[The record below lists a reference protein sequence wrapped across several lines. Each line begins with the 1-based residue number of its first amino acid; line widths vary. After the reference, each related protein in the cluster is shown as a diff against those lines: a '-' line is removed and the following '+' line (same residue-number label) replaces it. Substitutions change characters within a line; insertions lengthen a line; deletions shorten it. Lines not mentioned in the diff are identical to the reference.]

1 MKKKGLALLVSS
13 VCALSLAACG
23 SGNDGNKTSGDTWS
37 IFVYMCG
44 SDLESQHG
52 MGTLDLQEMMSVAD
66 NPNVNVYVET
76 GGSSVWNSDVP
87 NDKLTRYKV
96 ENGSLQQLEV
106 LDNASM
112 GDAETLKSFMDWGKD
127 NYGSDKNM
135 LVMWDHGTGVD
146 GLCVDENYG
155 GDLLS
160 LEELKTV
167 MDSRDYGYEVIGFDC
182 CLMANIETL
191 NIVKNNAKYIV
202 ASEETEPG
210 GGWSYDKFISDI
222 AANPGMSGADA
233 GKSIC
238 DTYYEQCQ
246 EQGVDSMI
254 TLSVVDTGKLDNV
267 NNALGDY
274 MGYVNGFV
282 NNAEEYGKFV
292 RSVGKTENY
301 GGISSD
307 EEGFFNL
314 FDIVGIAEKAGNVPS
329 DKKDHLVNA
338 VSDAVVYRIN
348 GSGRKGSNGISI
360 FYPYVFSESA
370 ENTVNTYGSV
380 ADSGNYG
387 VLLENIKNENS
398 ANTVADATKLTVEE
412 EPFADEDG
420 YYKMKFSEDSIEL
433 LDDVVL
439 NIYIPLEDNTIWI
452 GSDRQAD
459 FDENTGYVTDNFN
472 GFLPMLNGEYI
483 SYYVYDAGEDY
494 ILYNVPVKLNGK
506 ETTLKLMWE
515 KSDDD
520 GGKYTIL
527 GTRDDTVN
535 EKEITPLKA
544 GDKLVPLYYVYDAE
558 GNNPQTVEGA
568 EITCTGEDKVEDV
581 DVTKKSDYYISF
593 MYKDIYGNSKESG
606 LLHVEY

>member
-191 NIVKNNAKYIV
+191 NIVKNDAKYIV

-329 DKKDHLVNA
+329 DKKDNLVNA

-544 GDKLVPLYYVYDAE
+544 GDKLVPLYYIYDAE